1 MLLNGL
7 GRLNASGI
15 TETWKRERGDIEG
28 SERGDGAAF
37 RDRARQRRGV
47 QHDQREETD
56 DDDALAEHRPSHGQ
70 EAEWIR
76 WSYCS
81 SNSV

>member
-7 GRLNASGI
+7 GRLNARGN
-15 TETWKRERGDIEG
+15 TESRKRERGDIEG
-28 SERGDGAAF
+28 SERRNGTAF

-76 WSYCS
+76 WSYRP